1 MNNFKMG
8 PEGLELLKSFE
19 GLELRAYRDS
29 VGVLTIGYGHT
40 SMAGPPVVKPGMRIT
55 KDKAEAILK
64 RDLKKYEDAVRNALK
79 VPVTQEMFD
88 AMVSLCYNIGPA
100 GFRRSSVLK
109 FTNRRL
115 FDQADDK
122 FLLWNK
128 AGGRVLRGLTRR
140 RHAEAELY
148 RKGTEAMSVHADAT
162 NVMPDVPRGKSSL
175 QSTTNLAA
183 GASAIA
189 GVTAAG
195 RQIAEDTGS
204 MLSAAPWAVTI
215 LVIVGATWWVWKE
228 RKKKSEEH
236 GI

>member
-1 MNNFKMG
+1 MNDYKMG
-8 PEGLELLKSFE
+8 PKGLALLKEFE
-19 GLELRAYRDS
+19 GLELQAYRDS

-40 SMAGPPVVKPGMRIT
+40 SMAGKPVVKAGMKIT
-55 KDKAEAILK
+55 KDQAEAILK
-64 RDLKKYEDAVRNALK
+64 RDLKKYEDAVRNALR

-100 GFRRSSVLK
+100 GFRKSSVLRY
-109 FTNRRL
+109 TNKRL

-162 NVMPDVPRGKSSL
+162 NVMPDAPRGKSPL
-175 QSTTNLAA
+175 ESTTNLAA

-204 MLSAAPWAVTI
+204 ILSVAPWAVTLI
-215 LVIVGATWWVWKE
+215 VIVGATFWIWRE